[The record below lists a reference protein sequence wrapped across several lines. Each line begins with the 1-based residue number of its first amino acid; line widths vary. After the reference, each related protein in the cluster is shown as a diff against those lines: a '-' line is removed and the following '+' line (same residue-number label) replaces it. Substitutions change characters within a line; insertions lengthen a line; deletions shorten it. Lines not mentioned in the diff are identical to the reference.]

1 MIWLLIAILLVFLY
15 WLTSKDRSFSA
26 MTESI
31 VSDFRSTIPS
41 PFDAKEA
48 FYGGNVTDHY
58 YPYSIGT

>member
-15 WLTSKDRSFSA
+15 WLTSKDRSLSA

-31 VSDFRSTIPS
+31 AADFRSTIPS

-48 FYGGNVTDHY
+48 FYGGKASTDY
-58 YPYSIGT
+58 YPYSIGM